1 MMAPLLLDTCAVL
14 WLMDDAPMRDEAV
27 EAIDRSFDEGLLVHV
42 SPITAW
48 EIGLLATTGRFK
60 TTLSPRRWV
69 ERLTGMAAITLCELP
84 AQLLLESSFL
94 PGQPPKDPADRIIA
108 ATGREYGL
116 TVVTRERSLLAYAR
130 EGHLSALEC

>member
-1 MMAPLLLDTCAVL
+1 MTPLLLDTCAVL
-14 WLMDDAPMRDEAV
+14 WLMGDAPMSDGAV
-27 EAIDRSFDEGLLVHV
+27 AAIDRSFDEGLPVHV

-48 EIGLLATTGRFK
+48 EIGLLAMTGRFK
-60 TTLSPRRWV
+60 TTLSPRRWF
-69 ERLTGMAAITLCELP
+69 ERLTGMAGITLCELP

-116 TVVTRERSLLAYAR
+116 TVMTRERSLLAYAR
-130 EGHLSALEC
+130 DGHLNALEC